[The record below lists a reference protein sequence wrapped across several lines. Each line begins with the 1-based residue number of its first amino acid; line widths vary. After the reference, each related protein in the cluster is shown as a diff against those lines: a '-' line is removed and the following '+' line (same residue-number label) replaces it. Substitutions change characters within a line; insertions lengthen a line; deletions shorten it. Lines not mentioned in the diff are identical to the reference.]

1 MIPKTASHYQILEK
15 LGGGGMGVVYR
26 ARDLKLDRF
35 AALKFLPSH
44 FGTDEEKKERF
55 LHEAK
60 AASALDHPHIGTI
73 YEIDET
79 EDGQLFIA
87 MAFYDGETLKKK
99 IARGPLPMESA
110 VDIALQVT
118 QGLAKVHEQGIVH
131 RDIKP
136 ANLMLT
142 RDGAV
147 KIVDFGLAK
156 LAGGTR
162 ITKTGTTMG
171 TVAYMSP
178 EQALGESADHRTDL
192 WSTGV
197 VLYEMVT
204 GQLPFKGDHEQAVIH
219 SILNREPEPMTT
231 LRSEVPAELELA
243 VRKALAKKLRDRYQ
257 HADEMGGDLI
267 LLARE
272 QESVVTVQRPSAP
285 ALSPVRRSYGYAA
298 VALAVLL
305 FAAGIAFLRGRETRR
320 IEAWLAGVESAAR
333 EGRLDEVF
341 QELQTSGLDLNDS
354 RLNDLSN
361 RVAGTLTIETEPSL
375 ASVTVARVQPI
386 ADFAARRAVP
396 LGNTPLAGHRLVA
409 GEYWLGLTHEQAGS
423 LQFLVSIQPA
433 KDLRVT
439 RQLLKAGAAPEGM
452 VLVEEGKSAVGSEG
466 SVIPGFLIDQHE
478 VTNEEFLNFVSSGGY
493 RDKSLWDKTPS
504 DSVLHAFVDRT
515 GVPGP
520 RFWSG
525 GTYPAGKK
533 DNPVVGISWYE
544 ASAYARWT
552 GKELPSSSQWWRAA
566 LGDAGAPF
574 PWGRDAKTAE
584 IRANF
589 ELAGTRPV
597 GSYPLGVSPFGCL
610 DMAGNVRE
618 WLRDTGP
625 DPARRVVVGGS
636 WQDPVYMFEPDHAE
650 WFAPAFANEAM
661 GFRCVKSVEPRQ

>member
-1 MIPKTASHYQILEK
+1 MIPKTASHYQSLEK
-15 LGGGGMGVVYR
+15 LGGGGMGVVYK

-44 FGTDEEKKERF
+44 FGTDQEKKDRF
-55 LHEAK
+55 LLEAK

-79 EDGQLFIA
+79 DDGQLFIA
-87 MAFYDGETLKKK
+87 MACYDGETLKKK

-136 ANLMLT
+136 ANIMLT

-147 KIVDFGLAK
+147 KIGDFGLAK

-305 FAAGIAFLRGRETRR
+305 FAAGIDFLRGR
-320 IEAWLAGVESAAR
+320 A
-333 EGRLDEVF
+333 
-341 QELQTSGLDLNDS
+341 
-354 RLNDLSN
+354 
-361 RVAGTLTIETEPSL
+361 
-375 ASVTVARVQPI
+375 
-386 ADFAARRAVP
+386 
-396 LGNTPLAGHRLVA
+396 
-409 GEYWLGLTHEQAGS
+409 
-423 LQFLVSIQPA
+423 
-433 KDLRVT
+433 
-439 RQLLKAGAAPEGM
+439 
-452 VLVEEGKSAVGSEG
+452 
-466 SVIPGFLIDQHE
+466 
-478 VTNEEFLNFVSSGGY
+478 
-493 RDKSLWDKTPS
+493 
-504 DSVLHAFVDRT
+504 
-515 GVPGP
+515 
-520 RFWSG
+520 
-525 GTYPAGKK
+525 
-533 DNPVVGISWYE
+533 
-544 ASAYARWT
+544 
-552 GKELPSSSQWWRAA
+552 
-566 LGDAGAPF
+566 
-574 PWGRDAKTAE
+574 
-584 IRANF
+584 
-589 ELAGTRPV
+589 
-597 GSYPLGVSPFGCL
+597 
-610 DMAGNVRE
+610 
-618 WLRDTGP
+618 
-625 DPARRVVVGGS
+625 
-636 WQDPVYMFEPDHAE
+636 
-650 WFAPAFANEAM
+650 
-661 GFRCVKSVEPRQ
+661 

>member
-1 MIPKTASHYQILEK
+1 MIGKTVSHYQILEK
-15 LGGGGMGVVYR
+15 LGGGGMGVVYK
-26 ARDLKLDRF
+26 ARDLKLERF
-35 AALKFLPSH
+35 AALKFLPPH

-55 LHEAK
+55 LHEAR

-87 MAFYDGETLKKK
+87 MAFYEGETLKKK
-99 IARGPLPMESA
+99 IARGPLPIETA
-110 VDIALQVT
+110 VDIAHQVT

-156 LAGGTR
+156 LVAGTR

-204 GQLPFKGDHEQAVIH
+204 GQLPFKGEHEQAVIH
-219 SILNREPEPMTT
+219 SILKREPLPMGS
-231 LRSEVPAELELA
+231 LRSEVPVELERA
-243 VRKALAKKLRDRYQ
+243 VKKSLAKKLRDRYQ
-257 HADEMGGDLI
+257 QAEEMRGDLI
-267 LLARE
+267 ALARE
-272 QESVVTVQRPSAP
+272 HDSIVTRQRPSAP
-285 ALSPVRRSYGYAA
+285 ALSPVRRNSRYAA
-298 VALAVLL
+298 VALVVLL
-305 FAAGIAFLRGRETRR
+305 FAAGIIFWRGRETRR
-320 IEAWLAGVESAAR
+320 IEAWLAGVESAAG
-333 EGRLDEVF
+333 EGRLDEVS
-341 QELQTSGLDLNDS
+341 QELQASGLDLNDS
-354 RLNDLSN
+354 RLNDLAQ
-361 RVAGTLTIETEPSL
+361 RVAGTLTIETEPSG
-375 ASVTVARVQPI
+375 ASVSVARVQPI
-386 ADFAARRAVP
+386 ADFAARRAFP
-396 LGNTPLAGHRLVA
+396 LGQTPLAGHRLVA
-409 GEYWLGLTHEQAGS
+409 GDYLLGLTHEQAGA
-423 LQFLVSIQPA
+423 LQFLVSIEPA

-439 RQLLKAGAAPEGM
+439 CNLLKAGAAPEGM
-452 VLVEEGKSAVGSEG
+452 VLVAEGKSAVGSEG
-466 SVIPGFLIDQHE
+466 SVIPAFLIDQHE
-478 VTNEEFLNFVSSGGY
+478 VTNEEFLKFVSAGGY
-493 RDKSLWDKTPS
+493 RDRNLWGATAW

-525 GTYPAGKK
+525 GTYPADKK
-533 DNPVVGISWYE
+533 DHPVVGITWYE
-544 ASAYARWT
+544 ASAYARWA
-552 GKELPSSSQWWRAA
+552 GKDLPTSSQWWRAA

-597 GSYPLGVSPFGCL
+597 GSYPLGGSPFGCL

-618 WLRDTGP
+618 WLREAGP

-650 WFAPAFANEAM
+650 WFDPAFSNDAI
-661 GFRCVKSVEPRQ
+661 GFRCVKPFEARH